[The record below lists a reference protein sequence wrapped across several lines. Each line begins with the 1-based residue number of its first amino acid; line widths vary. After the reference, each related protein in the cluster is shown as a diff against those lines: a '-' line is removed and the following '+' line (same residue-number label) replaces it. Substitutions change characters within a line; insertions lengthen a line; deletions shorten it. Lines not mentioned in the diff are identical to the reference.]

1 MAELLEVIG
10 VSKDFATRRSA
21 FGRVQRSVA
30 AVQDVSFTLASGR
43 TLAVVGESGAG
54 KSTLGRL
61 VLRLIE
67 PDRGQIRMGG
77 VDVLALGTE
86 ALRRWRR
93 HAQMVFQNPYGSLDP
108 RMTIGDSVAEPMAML
123 SRMTPK
129 ERRARVAELLERV
142 GLDASRAELY
152 PYEFSGGQLQR
163 IAIARALAT
172 SPELIVCDEPVAALD
187 MSVRAQVLNLLL
199 DLQKERQISYLFI
212 SHDLSLVRAFSH
224 EVAVM
229 YQGRLV
235 EVGPTPAIFSQPAH
249 PYTRTLLQAVPVADP
264 RAERARRGDAEIVG
278 VPRDTPIGTSS
289 PPDRGCAFAAR
300 CPHVMPECRT
310 WAPVLIG
317 SGHHQAA
324 CLLAHEPETPS
335 PPAAADV
342 TARDRSPATGTGG
355 PPPARSSTTTP
366 AGRSR
371 AG

>member
-123 SRMTPK
+123 SRITSK

-142 GLDASRAELY
+142 GLDASRAQLY

-163 IAIARALAT
+163 IAVARALGT
-172 SPELIVCDEPVAALD
+172 NPQLIVCDEPVAALD

-199 DLQKERQISYLFI
+199 DLQNEREISYLFI

-224 EVAVM
+224 DVAVM

-249 PYTRTLLQAVPVADP
+249 PYTRTLLQSVPVANP
-264 RAERARRGDAEIVG
+264 RVERARRDDAVLVG
-278 VPRDTPIGTSS
+278 STQTAIGTSS
-289 PPDRGCAFAAR
+289 TADKGCPFAAR
-300 CPHVMPECRT
+300 CPHVMPECRE
-310 WAPVLIG
+310 WEPVLMG

-324 CLLAHEPETPS
+324 CLMVLEPEMPS
-335 PPAAADV
+335 PPAAAIA

-355 PPPARSSTTTP
+355 PPPARRPTTTR